1 MKKLSL
7 IILLFL
13 FACQQ
18 DKPPASET
26 PVAEETPP
34 QRETLPRATAP
45 AARVM
50 VTTDTVSYKIAEVTE
65 SLDDCDPKDPNC
77 SHVIIQ
83 YPQIVGA
90 ATESQNA
97 LQGQIDKFLLGGTP
111 QTEMVQSQDVMISS
125 FLQEAEEYNRDM
137 PETYQMAWVTERK
150 ITVERNT
157 SDAFGLHMSE
167 YVSSGGAHPNMVVK
181 YLNLDP
187 KSGKERTLG
196 DVLKSGYEPV
206 LLKAAEGI
214 FRKEKGLSPG
224 NSFESRGFSFENN
237 TFHLARNYLIQEKGI
252 KFYYNAYEIAPYA
265 MGPTE
270 LFVPYKAIASVV
282 R

>member
-18 DKPPASET
+18 DKPLANEA

-34 QRETLPRATAP
+34 QRETLPKATAP
-45 AARVM
+45 AARV
-50 VTTDTVSYKIAEVTE
+50 TITADTVRYKIAEVRET
-65 SLDDCDPKDPNC
+65 LNDCDPGNPDC
-77 SHVIIQ
+77 SHVLLQ
-83 YPQIVGA
+83 YPEIITAG
-90 ATESQNA
+90 ESRNM
-97 LQGQIDKFLLGGTP
+97 LQSNIRKFLLGGTP
-111 QTEMVQSQDVMISS
+111 QTEMAQSQEVMISS
-125 FLQEAEEYNRDM
+125 FLQEAEEYNQDM
-137 PETYQMAWVTERK
+137 PEAYQMAWVSEKK

-157 SDAFGLHMSE
+157 RDAFGLNMTE
-167 YVSSGGAHPNMVVK
+167 YISSGGAHPSMVVK

-206 LLKAAEGI
+206 LLKVAEAI
-214 FRKEKGLSPG
+214 FRKDKGLAAG
-224 NSFESRGFSFENN
+224 DNFESRGFSFENN
-237 TFHLARNYLIQEKGI
+237 TFRLAKNYLIEEEGI

-270 LFVPYKAIASVV
+270 LFVPYKAITSVV